1 MHASI
6 AAGIIGKD
14 DPEIRVQRR
23 QPTAAIGSGLLN
35 RVQAGQR
42 IAEHAGAW
50 LPLIVEWVMA

>member
-42 IAEHAGAW
+42 IAEHAGA
-50 LPLIVEWVMA
+50 